1 MSVKKT
7 IQEILLAPYRKKYKD
22 ACLRAQNSYDEFIK
36 REEKKKSDVSN
47 ADRLSVEIRNY
58 KDGFDLSSSEK
69 DIVIFLSDEAV
80 LSPFA
85 QGIISA
91 YFYEHPECVLLY
103 ADEDYVQ
110 GKKPEHQMVS
120 RIPASKRCFPF
131 MKPIPSKE
139 SVLSWFYVG
148 SMFAVLRK
156 PAQEI
161 IPFKG
166 TALESAYSFVLKLWF
181 RYKTERI
188 GKISDVLS
196 HVFLEDV
203 SAAEGLMCGS
213 GSEFDSVKEECL
225 KENGILARLVPDAQ
239 GISHV
244 VYDTAPNPLVSVLI
258 PTKDHPDVLRR
269 CIVSLREIND
279 YQNIEIIVVD
289 NGSQDNARQEIVQ
302 MSEKLQF
309 TYVYEKQEFNYS
321 HMNNLARTKANG
333 EYLLLL
339 NDDMEVKSSYAIK
352 RMLSQAMQP
361 GVGAVG
367 AKLLYPGS
375 SLIQHVGIT
384 NAVDGPVHKF
394 ISYDD
399 NEIYHHGRNR
409 LVLNCLGVTGACL
422 MVKTEHF
429 DAVCGLNEELRVA
442 YNDVDFCFKLIEKG
456 LVNVIRNDCIL
467 YHHESLSRGADVLS
481 ADKMERLSKERKL
494 LYRAHPEFYRTD
506 PYEGA
511 CISGGSELGFDLEN
525 CFERKKSKA
534 ECPRPTKRDF
544 HKYPG
549 GIHVVFD
556 RLEKEEF
563 LKSLGET
570 FYVLQGFAVIPLIDN
585 VRFTYRMVFEGE
597 KGFTYEMPMK
607 GYLRMNLEGGFPGT
621 ENIKMAGFCN
631 FVTESELPKDTY
643 RIGVF
648 AIDHAARRRLY
659 QDTGRTLTID

>member
-1 MSVKKT
+1 MPVKKI
-7 IQEILLAPYRKKYKD
+7 IQEMLLTPYRKKYKK

-36 REEKKKSDVSN
+36 REEKKKSTVSN
-47 ADRLSVEIRNY
+47 ANCLSVEIRNY

-85 QGIISA
+85 QGLISA
-91 YFYEHPECVLLY
+91 YFYEHPECVMIY
-103 ADEDYVQ
+103 ADEDYVE
-110 GKKPEHQMVS
+110 GKKPEQQTVT
-120 RIPASKRCFPF
+120 RIPASKRLFPF
-131 MKPIPSKE
+131 MKPVPSKE
-139 SVLSWFYVG
+139 TILSWFYVG

-156 PAQEI
+156 PAEEI
-161 IPFKG
+161 TPFQG
-166 TALESAYSFVLKLWF
+166 TAFESAYSFVLKLWLK
-181 RYKTERI
+181 YKSERI

-196 HVFLEDV
+196 HVYLKDV
-203 SAAEGLMCGS
+203 SAAERLMRGCEK
-213 GSEFDSVKEECL
+213 EFDALKEECFT
-225 KENGILARLVPDAQ
+225 EFDIRASLVPDEY

-244 VYDTAPNPLVSVLI
+244 VYDTSPEPKVSVLI

-289 NGSQDNARQEIVQ
+289 NGSEETARKETEQ
-302 MSEKLQF
+302 MSKTLHF

-321 HMNNLARTKANG
+321 HMNNLARTKADG

-339 NDDMEVKSSYAIK
+339 NDDMEVKSSHAIK

-367 AKLLYPGS
+367 AKLLYPDS
-375 SLIQHVGIT
+375 SRIQHVGIT

-394 ISYDD
+394 ITYDD

-409 LVLNCLGVTGACL
+409 LVSNCLGVTGACL
-422 MVKTEHF
+422 MVKTEYY
-429 DAVCGLNEELRVA
+429 DDLCGLNEELKVA
-442 YNDVDFCFKLIEKG
+442 YNDVDFCFRLIEKG

-494 LYRAHPEFYRTD
+494 LYRAHPQFYRTD

-511 CISGGSELGFDLEN
+511 CISGGSELGFDMEN
-525 CFERKKSKA
+525 CFERKKTKA
-534 ECPRPTKRDF
+534 ECPRRTKKDY

-563 LKSLGET
+563 LKSFGET
-570 FYVLQGFAVIPLIDN
+570 FYVLQGFAVIPQIDN
-585 VRFTYRMVFEGE
+585 VRFTYRMIFEGE
-597 KGFTYEMPMK
+597 TGSTYEMPMK
-607 GYLRMNLEGGFPGT
+607 GYLRMNLEGGFPET